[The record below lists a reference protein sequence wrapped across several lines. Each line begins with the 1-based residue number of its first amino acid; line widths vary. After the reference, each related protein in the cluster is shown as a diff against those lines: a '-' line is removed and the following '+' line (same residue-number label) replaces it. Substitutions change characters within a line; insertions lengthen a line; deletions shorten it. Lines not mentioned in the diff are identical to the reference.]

1 MNILFVASVY
11 RHITAF
17 HIPYIQY
24 FQKKGYTV
32 YAAGTG
38 DEDKK
43 NLEKIN
49 VTCIDIPFS
58 RSPLNSQ
65 NIAAY
70 KQLQQLFLK
79 EKFDLVHVHTPVA
92 ALLTRAAFR
101 KNKHGK
107 MVYTAH
113 GFHFFSGAP
122 MLNWLMYYPAEK
134 LAAKWTDHLI
144 TINEEDFKNAQ
155 KLLPKEKI
163 SLVHGVGVEIAQHC
177 LTDEEKQKLRA
188 TLNLNNDAIIIA
200 YIAELNGNKNH
211 QFLLRN
217 WRKIKATTP
226 QFELLIIGTGDKEQQ
241 LKTIVAN
248 EQLEGIHFLGYR
260 RDVPAL
266 LQISDVVTLLSYR
279 EGLPKSIMEA
289 MAESI
294 PCIVANTRGLR
305 DLVKSNDSGFVVNHS
320 EDTEL
325 VKAFSALSEKPLREK
340 MGLRSKQLIEPFLL
354 DNVIEEYTKIY
365 SQLVKQVKR

>member
-1 MNILFVASVY
+1 MKILFVASVY
-11 RHITAF
+11 RHLTAF

-24 FQKKGYTV
+24 FQKQGYAV

-43 NLEKIN
+43 NLQKIN

-58 RSPLNSQ
+58 RSPLNSR
-65 NIAAY
+65 NFAAY
-70 KQLQQLFLK
+70 KQLKQLLIK

-101 KNKHGK
+101 KIKHGK
-107 MVYTAH
+107 IVYTAH
-113 GFHFFSGAP
+113 GFHFFAGAP
-122 MLNWLMYYPAEK
+122 KLNWLIYYPAEK

-144 TINEEDFKNAQ
+144 TINEEDFKNAK

-163 SLVHGVGVEIAQHC
+163 SLVHGVGVEIMQSC
-177 LTDEEKQKLRA
+177 LTDEEKKKLRA
-188 TLNLNNDAIIIA
+188 ALGLTDDAITIA
-200 YIAELNGNKNH
+200 YIAELNDNKNH
-211 QFLLRN
+211 LFLLRN
-217 WRKIKATTP
+217 WKKIKANTP

-241 LKTIVAN
+241 LKDFVSN

-260 RDVPAL
+260 RDVPTL

-289 MAESI
+289 MVGSI
-294 PCIVANTRGLR
+294 PCVVTNTRGLR
-305 DLVKSNDSGFVVNHS
+305 DLVKSNDNGFVVNY
-320 EDTEL
+320 DADIDL
-325 VKAFSALSEKPLREK
+325 VTAFNTLSVKTLREK
-340 MGLRSKQLIEPFLL
+340 MGLRSRQLVETFLL
-354 DNVIEEYTKIY
+354 DNVIEEYAKIY
-365 SQLVKQVKR
+365 TQLIKKVKR